1 MHLYRKTILSNYA
14 ACSIQHTAY
23 PAILERE
30 SLEEAMCNIANKDPE
45 KTEGFGTSTIA
56 HKSLDPIKDFHHA
69 RC

>member
-1 MHLYRKTILSNYA
+1 MQHA
-14 ACSIQHTAY
+14 AFSMQHTAY

-30 SLEEAMCNIANKDPE
+30 YLEEAMCNIANKDPE
-45 KTEGFGTSTIA
+45 KTEGFGTPTIA